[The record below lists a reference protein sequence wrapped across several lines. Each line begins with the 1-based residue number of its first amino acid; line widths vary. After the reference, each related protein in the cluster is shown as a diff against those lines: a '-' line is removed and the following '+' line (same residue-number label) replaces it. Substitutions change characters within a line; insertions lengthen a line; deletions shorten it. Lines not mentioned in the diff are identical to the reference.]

1 MISATISFLFF
12 LQRVLEKEVYIF
24 RLSEANTNV
33 SEKPRYFKLYDARND
48 LEMDSL
54 FPRDYDKVVHRL
66 AEDDDYYAK
75 YFRYILRIPTKISL
89 FRRERIIIFRLNEK
103 TAFFSTFSIGII
115 ITTQLETTTLAEP

>member
-1 MISATISFLFF
+1 MHSATISFFFF

-66 AEDDDYYAK
+66 AYDDDYYAK
-75 YFRYILRIPTKISL
+75 YFRYYESPQKYISL
-89 FRRERIIIFRLNEK
+89 GEK
-103 TAFFSTFSIGII
+103 GSSFSV
-115 ITTQLETTTLAEP
+115 